1 MSDKKVTVRE
11 LLRFKEEGRKIAML
25 TAYDFIT
32 ARLLDESGID
42 VILVGDSLSNVFQ
55 GNETTLPVTVEEML
69 YHTRAVSKAV
79 RRALVVADMPFLS
92 YQVSERD
99 ALYNAGRFLKEA
111 GAHAVKVEGG
121 REVAGLVKR
130 MVGAGIP
137 VMGHIGLTPQSVYAL
152 GGYRVIGRD
161 EDEAQKLVEDA
172 LELERA
178 GAFSVVLELVPRE
191 LARRITDSLKV
202 PTIGIGSGPHCDGQV
217 LVVSDML
224 GLSGVNYKFVKRYAN
239 LAEDIRKAVK
249 AYADEVRSGKFPA
262 DEHSF

>member
-152 GGYRVIGRD
+152 GGYRVVGRD

-239 LAEDIRKAVK
+239 LAEDMRKAVK